1 MYRSNREL
9 SKDFERER
17 GEYNRAKKEMLKKH
31 TQDFWEDQTKVEN
44 EWLEN
49 FTKLHKEKK
58 FRDEAKLRNTIIKN
72 PGGWHQLM
80 ETSGGSIMADSSRM
94 EWKLVQP
101 ENAPMKNYTAT
112 TVTVNREDQSATFAY
127 IIKTYPKPSPK
138 SFDEARAQV
147 VNDYQLVLEERWID
161 GLRKQYPVVVN
172 DAIFTQVLNTLQ
184 H

>member
-1 MYRSNREL
+1 MLKNIFKINSRLSKSVTLITYPSVNFGMYRGNREL

-72 PGGWHQLM
+72 SFACYQNIV
-80 ETSGGSIMADSSRM
+80 S
-94 EWKLVQP
+94 KLYSYYFL
-101 ENAPMKNYTAT
+101 KL
-112 TVTVNREDQSATFAY
+112 
-127 IIKTYPKPSPK
+127 I
-138 SFDEARAQV
+138 
-147 VNDYQLVLEERWID
+147 
-161 GLRKQYPVVVN
+161 
-172 DAIFTQVLNTLQ
+172 
-184 H
+184 

>member
-1 MYRSNREL
+1 MLKNIFKINSRLSKSVTLITYPSVNFGMYRSNREL

-72 PGGWHQLM
+72 SFACYQNIV
-80 ETSGGSIMADSSRM
+80 S
-94 EWKLVQP
+94 KLYSLLFFKI
-101 ENAPMKNYTAT
+101 NLI
-112 TVTVNREDQSATFAY
+112 F
-127 IIKTYPKPSPK
+127 IIPPLLK
-138 SFDEARAQV
+138 F
-147 VNDYQLVLEERWID
+147 
-161 GLRKQYPVVVN
+161 
-172 DAIFTQVLNTLQ
+172 
-184 H
+184 